1 MSNNKQTTE
10 PMVISKTSSTHTAQ
24 GIYVEHLKKDKTMSN
39 NKTNPNDA
47 INSIVET
54 STDPYGGSRMECI
67 TAGLT
72 KREYFAVL
80 ALQGTCANQNY
91 NATQELH
98 FTNAAQDAVKQADA
112 LIKTLN
118 NEQQ

>member
-1 MSNNKQTTE
+1 MNN
-10 PMVISKTSSTHTAQ
+10 
-24 GIYVEHLKKDKTMSN
+24 N

-67 TAGLT
+67 AAGLT
-72 KREYFAVL
+72 KREYFASNITVNIDDYGYEVAKQFMDSEVPKDRLENLKWWMEAEARMKVL
-80 ALQGTCANQNY
+80 
-91 NATQELH
+91 
-98 FTNAAQDAVKQADA
+98 KADA
-112 LIKTLN
+112 LIKALN